1 MTEIELISTQI
12 IAAAGEA
19 KSLYIEAIE
28 LAKNHDFDNSN
39 KKIEE
44 GDECFLEC
52 HQVHAQLIQKDA
64 QTGVT
69 PNILLIHA
77 EDQMASCETIK
88 ILAEQIIYDQK
99 EIQEIK
105 ALLNK

>member
-12 IAAAGEA
+12 IATAGEA

-28 LAKNHDFDNSN
+28 LAKNRDFVSSS

-44 GDECFLEC
+44 GDECFLQC

-88 ILAEQIIYDQK
+88 VLAEQIIYDQK
-99 EIQEIK
+99 QIQEIK
-105 ALLNK
+105 SLLEK